1 MSLKL
6 HKHGLIKRRDWFRVL
21 GELDAAGMSNAR
33 VADLLGVAKNT
44 VYGWKMGADPTHALG
59 ETLLALHASRCGARK
74 GQGVVDKIAGPVGDK
89 GADKGAEKSVDKGAD
104 ASTDANPNAARLGPA
119 IRVSGGAST
128 GPRAVL
134 RRAGRRGGMH

>member
-74 GQGVVDKIAGPVGDK
+74 GQGVVDKAAGTS
-89 GADKGAEKSVDKGAD
+89 ADKGAEKSVDKGAD
-104 ASTDANPNAARLGPA
+104 ASADANPNAARSGPA

>member
-74 GQGVVDKIAGPVGDK
+74 GQGVVDKAAGTVADK
-89 GADKGAEKSVDKGAD
+89 GADKDAEKGAD
-104 ASTDANPNAARLGPA
+104 ASADAARPGPA